1 MLDIR
6 KKIIDGIREKMD
18 SSIDEIAKVI
28 MDPLINNSKDN
39 RIYM

>member
-1 MLDIR
+1 
-6 KKIIDGIREKMD
+6 MD

-39 RIYM
+39 RIYMWLDEKLSE